1 MKMNNIFVVGT
12 DTGVG
17 KSVLS
22 LLLMQFF
29 FNKGMAPYYLK
40 PVQTGCRDPYDTDSD
55 AKFIYENTH
64 ELKDKDPADSI
75 IYCFTQPKAPFF
87 AARNEKTEIDLTII
101 REVLAAKS
109 NIYNPVIIEAAGGL
123 LVPFNK
129 DALMVDAV
137 KSLGAR
143 PILASRAG
151 LGTINH
157 TLMSL
162 EILERRKIKPLGI
175 ILLDSGEQAVPLD
188 MINENIEAI
197 ETNSGVKVAG
207 VVGRIGDFTNPGEQA
222 FLPIENVFSK
232 TFKFDGLFTSPSSIN
247 P

>member
-1 MKMNNIFVVGT
+1 MNNIFVVGT

-29 FNKGMAPYYLK
+29 FNKGMAPCYLK

-55 AKFIYENTH
+55 AKFIYENTY
-64 ELKDKDPADSI
+64 ELKGKDPADSI
-75 IYCFTQPKAPFF
+75 IYCFIQPKAPFF

-101 REVLAAKS
+101 REVLTSKS
-109 NIYNPVIIEAAGGL
+109 SIYNPVIIEAAGGL

-137 KSLGAR
+137 KSLEVR
-143 PILASRAG
+143 PLLASRAG

-162 EILERRKIKPLGI
+162 EILERREIKPLGI
-175 ILLDSGEQAVPLD
+175 ILLDSGEQPVPLD

-207 VVGRIGDFTNPGEQA
+207 VVGRIRDFSKPGEQA
-222 FLPIENVFSK
+222 FLPIENVFSEA
-232 TFKFDGLFTSPSSIN
+232 FKFDGLFTSPSSIN